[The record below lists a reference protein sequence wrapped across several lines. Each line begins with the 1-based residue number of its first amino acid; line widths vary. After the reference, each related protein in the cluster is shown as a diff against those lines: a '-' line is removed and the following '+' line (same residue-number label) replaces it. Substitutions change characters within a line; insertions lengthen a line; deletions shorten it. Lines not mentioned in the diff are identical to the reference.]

1 MAPKKIEHKVG
12 FGKLFLDAPD
22 TELAGVIEETL
33 TLARR
38 FPVILRQI
46 EADQDHLGKTRKRR
60 RLEEKQWQARQT
72 AALPGIKEPTEGTL
86 REDALVLG
94 DGCPRM
100 SPEVTLVF
108 LLLRGYTGELYG
120 KWSLERLRDSRTLE
134 AFLAQRNLRVPGL
147 RTIGDN
153 LNAVSNDTRE
163 LILDCQVALA
173 LAEELDDFAATTVDS
188 TSVAANSEWPT
199 DSGILLGLLGR
210 AARVGGKLSG
220 FGLPPVRDGRLS
232 RWLPEMKRLHFAIN
246 VTAGKPKSEG
256 KRRRLYRRFL
266 CRAAKAAAHLA
277 SEAQRLHPAYVAA
290 PLAPTRRRH
299 AAQAWTRF
307 VNDVTDAC
315 RVMTYCEARVFQGR
329 RTPSPEKILSLADRT
344 ASLIVKGDR
353 DPLVGY
359 KPQLAR
365 SGNGLVTALLVP
377 EGNAADATQLLP
389 LVRET
394 RRRTKVCPQ
403 VVSADDGYTSAAG
416 RNALREMQ
424 VAVISFSG
432 SKGKKLTADQDWDSE
447 PYAQARNDRSAVE
460 SLMFCLKYTYEF
472 GRLRRR
478 GLAAVRAELLEKVL
492 AYNTCRLLLL
502 RERQQAA
509 KRKAA

>member
-199 DSGILLGLLGR
+199 DSGILLGLLGGTSR
-210 AARVGGKLSG
+210 AGGRETVRLRTAAR
-220 FGLPPVRDGRLS
+220 
-232 RWLPEMKRLHFAIN
+232 A
-246 VTAGKPKSEG
+246 
-256 KRRRLYRRFL
+256 
-266 CRAAKAAAHLA
+266 
-277 SEAQRLHPAYVAA
+277 
-290 PLAPTRRRH
+290 
-299 AAQAWTRF
+299 
-307 VNDVTDAC
+307 
-315 RVMTYCEARVFQGR
+315 
-329 RTPSPEKILSLADRT
+329 
-344 ASLIVKGDR
+344 
-353 DPLVGY
+353 
-359 KPQLAR
+359 
-365 SGNGLVTALLVP
+365 
-377 EGNAADATQLLP
+377 
-389 LVRET
+389 
-394 RRRTKVCPQ
+394 
-403 VVSADDGYTSAAG
+403 
-416 RNALREMQ
+416 
-424 VAVISFSG
+424 
-432 SKGKKLTADQDWDSE
+432 
-447 PYAQARNDRSAVE
+447 
-460 SLMFCLKYTYEF
+460 
-472 GRLRRR
+472 
-478 GLAAVRAELLEKVL
+478 
-492 AYNTCRLLLL
+492 
-502 RERQQAA
+502 
-509 KRKAA
+509 